1 MEKDCYVRFSIY
13 RPAIYKIFLVAD

>member
-13 RPAIYKIFLVAD
+13 RPVIYKICLVAD

>member
-13 RPAIYKIFLVAD
+13 RLGIYKIFLVAD